1 MIARGLGTT
10 PQATAGRKRGAIET
24 DFAVLCLRFG
34 VASIFLVA
42 GLAKVRSARKFR
54 SIVENYHLL
63 PPWAVT
69 IVAVSL
75 PRVEVVGALLLMAGI
90 AVPIVSA
97 LLAGLLLAFAIGVAI
112 NLLRDR
118 RIECGCLGASS
129 KQQRISWWIVLR
141 NITLSGIATIVA
153 LRSPIRLGMVTPR
166 WDWVSAT
173 VPAAAVLG
181 TTAVL
186 TLLLIADWIRMSDLS
201 REPPRKG
208 DTL

>member
-1 MIARGLGTT
+1 MKTGFVI
-10 PQATAGRKRGAIET
+10 
-24 DFAVLCLRFG
+24 LCLRFG
-34 VASIFLVA
+34 IATIFLVA
-42 GLAKVRSARKFR
+42 GLSKFR
-54 SIVENYHLL
+54 SASKFRGIVENYRLL

-75 PRVEVVGALLLMAGI
+75 PRVEVVGALLLMVGM

-97 LLAGLLLAFAIGVAI
+97 LLAGLLLAFAIGVAV

-141 NITLSGIATIVA
+141 NVTLSGIAATVA
-153 LRSPIRLGMVTPR
+153 TRSPIRLEMLAPR
-166 WDWVSAT
+166 WVGTSRS
-173 VPAAAVLG
+173 VPAAAILG

-201 REPPRKG
+201 REPSRKG